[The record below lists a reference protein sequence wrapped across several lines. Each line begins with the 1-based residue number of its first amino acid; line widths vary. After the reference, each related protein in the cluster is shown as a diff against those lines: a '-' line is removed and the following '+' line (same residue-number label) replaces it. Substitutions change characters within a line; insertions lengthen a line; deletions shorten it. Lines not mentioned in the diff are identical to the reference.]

1 MWSRSEG
8 FNPGS
13 VEQLLDFSE
22 SRELMDFLS
31 ASPVPDDRELFK
43 RVYSTAG
50 WSSVGRG
57 TAIRKYV
64 SEWASALPYR
74 LADLSIR
81 WEGLL
86 TCLEVRP
93 RSPTSAR
100 SGNRGA
106 ADGEVA
112 VLILSTSKRNDPV
125 TLRG

>member
-1 MWSRSEG
+1 MWSPSEG
-8 FNPGS
+8 FKPGS
-13 VEQLLDFSE
+13 AVPRLDFSE

-31 ASPVPDDRELFK
+31 SSPVPDDRELLK

-50 WSSVGRG
+50 WASVGRG
-57 TAIRKYV
+57 TAIRKFV

-93 RSPTSAR
+93 RSATSAM
-100 SGNRGA
+100 SGSRGA

-125 TLRG
+125 RVRG